1 MKKISWESMHIDD
14 IEENSDIIDEDDI
27 PEEEMD
33 EFVPLAGKLINTP
46 MGLFNIDDKY
56 NPLRQ
61 FELRIGYTN
70 FDITKDTAEII
81 EESPGVEAFA
91 VLTRYRFII
100 GIGKLFTFETVRK
113 SIESKLLDKP
123 LDVGLMEAS
132 KNINKNKA
140 YWALYQFPNGE
151 VDTLETDSK
160 DEYDEKVALYKEA
173 ETLSGGELLTSEE
186 L

>member
-1 MKKISWESMHIDD
+1 MRKISWESMHIDD
-14 IEENSDIIDEDDI
+14 IEENSDIVDEDDI
-27 PEEEMD
+27 PEEEMG
-33 EFVPLAGKLINTP
+33 EFIPLAGKLINTP
-46 MGLFNIDDKY
+46 MGLFDVDDKY

-70 FDITKDTAEII
+70 FDITAEAADII
-81 EESPGVEAFA
+81 ESSPGVEAFA

-113 SIESKLLDKP
+113 EIEKNLLDKP
-123 LDVGLMEAS
+123 LGTSLVEAS

-151 VDTLETDSK
+151 VSTLETDSK
-160 DEYDEKVALYKEA
+160 DEYDKRVELYREA
-173 ETLSGGELLTSEE
+173 EALSGGELLTSEE